1 MTSAYVLV
9 PIPESNPSCW
19 VQMKSD
25 RELRYMDSVRGR
37 DVNVLQ
43 GLELHVPVLDET
55 EQSIMK
61 AAIDRWCELGSRVS

>member
-1 MTSAYVLV
+1 
-9 PIPESNPSCW
+9 
-19 VQMKSD
+19 
-25 RELRYMDSVRGR
+25 MDLVRGR

-61 AAIDRWCELGSRVS
+61 AAIDRWCELGSQVRSLLLLSVNTPTTS